1 MKVLKEA
8 QGKADKEKREAD
20 EALKVQKEA
29 ERKQELET
37 LRLKE
42 EQEAKELIEINNN
55 LASQYIQNIVQEGQ

>member
-8 QGKADKEKREAD
+8 QEKADKEKSEAD

>member
-8 QGKADKEKREAD
+8 QEKADKEKSEAD
-20 EALKVQKEA
+20 EALKVQKET